1 MNRKYDT
8 RESWLNAA
16 VDELR
21 PLFRERVEVPRV
33 RVSIGFPPKRG
44 LGKRRVLGVCCM
56 SAMATDGIAQI
67 YINPTVS
74 QVEGAEGVLSILVH
88 EMIHACGI
96 AGHGK
101 DFRELGVFVGL
112 EGQMSSSTANESLQ
126 QYFEHLVSKLGAFP
140 HASLHNSMPNIKPDR
155 CRLVKCVCEKCG
167 YTIRITN
174 KWIAKGIPECPI
186 CKREFIRDL

>member
-74 QVEGAEGVLSILVH
+74 QVEGAEGVLSILVRS
-88 EMIHACGI
+88 EERRV
-96 AGHGK
+96 GK
-101 DFRELGVFVGL
+101 
-112 EGQMSSSTANESLQ
+112 
-126 QYFEHLVSKLGAFP
+126 
-140 HASLHNSMPNIKPDR
+140 
-155 CRLVKCVCEKCG
+155 
-167 YTIRITN
+167 
-174 KWIAKGIPECPI
+174 EC
-186 CKREFIRDL
+186 